1 MKQMTGMS
9 ASKLIEV
16 RHVEVRIFVPGQAP
30 ETVVCTDCGTVKWAN
45 FFAHDGV
52 SDIYMAGIDCCNVMT
67 LRHISHSA
75 GRGYV
80 YVSMADDSNVT
91 SLVQEI
97 ARVWNLST
105 FVGGASRGFERLMGV
120 DPEPEPEPAT
130 DADPYEGMTSK
141 EFFNHVMGGLSP
153 EGK

>member
-9 ASKLIEV
+9 ASNLIKV
-16 RHVEVRIFVPGQAP
+16 RHVEVRVFVPGQAP
-30 ETVVCTDCGTVKWAN
+30 ESVVCTDCGKLKCAN
-45 FFAHDGV
+45 FFAHYGV
-52 SDIYMAGIDCCNVMT
+52 SDVYMAGIDCCNAMT
-67 LRHISHSA
+67 LRHLSHSA

-105 FVGGASRGFERLMGV
+105 FVGGVSRGFERLMGV
-120 DPEPEPEPAT
+120 DPEPEPAT

-141 EFFNHVMGGLSP
+141 EFFNHVMGGPPPKES
-153 EGK
+153 K